1 MPKSYTNLLY
11 HIVFS
16 TRERRPLITA
26 ERRPRLYEY
35 IGGTIRDLGGIS
47 LAIGGG
53 SRYIANQERHHAKR
67 SFREEFI
74 EMLRVNEIGF
84 DEKFLWR

>member
-1 MPKSYTNLLY
+1 M
-11 HIVFS
+11 HDVFPDARDFYWQNGYGAFTVS
-16 TRERRPLITA
+16 TSQVTA
-26 ERRPRLYEY
+26 V
-35 IGGTIRDLGGIS
+35 
-47 LAIGGG
+47 